1 MPKLGVGLNLS
12 VPRVGGG
19 AAPSN
24 IPLSTTNINI
34 TYSGAT
40 RTLVKISDTFWYN
53 ERYGP
58 NDPGGCEVD
67 RFALQYTNSQWE
79 FSTYFSFL
87 EDGSCTPGGLELKA
101 TNAEASSS
109 IPVSS
114 WSPSITI
121 TAA

>member
-1 MPKLGVGLNLS
+1 MQNIRK
-12 VPRVGGG
+12 VGGAG

-34 TYSGAT
+34 TYSGTT
-40 RTLVKISDTFWYN
+40 RTLVKQSNTFWYN

-58 NDPGGCEVD
+58 GDPGDCEVD

-87 EDGSCTPGGLELKA
+87 DEGSCTPGGLELKA
-101 TNAEASSS
+101 TNAGASSS
-109 IPVSS
+109 IPVSN